1 MKNNRE
7 TYKRVK
13 INWWLILLFLGVNGG
28 LCVWMIFAYIHQWGN
43 NPIPNKTFL
52 TVSVTIFVLA
62 TIVPLI
68 FVWRFKVTIDDKFVI
83 FKVSLAM
90 HIKISIVNIK
100 NVSVK
105 QVSWTN
111 LYISEKNTEKFYFG
125 FVKQAVK
132 IQMINGK
139 TYEIGI
145 RNAEK
150 IKEEIEKRMITT
162 K

>member
-1 MKNNRE
+1 MNNRE
-7 TYKRVK
+7 TYKLIK
-13 INWWLILLFLGVNGG
+13 INWWVILIFIGTYVFA
-28 LCVWMIFAYIHQWGN
+28 IFAYIHQWGT
-43 NPIPNKTFL
+43 NPIDKGGYIFL
-52 TVSVTIFVLA
+52 TIMFIFTYIFIGRSKV
-62 TIVPLI
+62 IIDYNHVVFRSDIWVP
-68 FVWRFKVTIDDKFVI
+68 
-83 FKVSLAM
+83 
-90 HIKISIVNIK
+90 IKIPIVNIK

-105 QVSWTN
+105 QFSWIN
-111 LYISEKNTEKFYFG
+111 LYIPEKNTEKFYFG

-139 TYEIGI
+139 TYQIGI